1 MKYYHDKYVLIADSH
16 IQCGSEKAEIFFR
29 MLDRLAALKPAGI
42 LFLGDIFE
50 LWIALKGYEMP
61 EHKRFVDWCRSHS
74 KNMEIGFIEGNHEFF
89 VSDTYRAAFSWV
101 TDQKHDLNQT
111 IRLVHGDTIN
121 RRDWKYLLLRGAI
134 RNFVTKFLLKLFA
147 PTIGPR
153 VSDHIRLSLKTSNMA
168 HKKYLPRAD
177 LESCAVQCSAH
188 GITSVT
194 AGHFHTWEQIHTGA
208 GTVVNI
214 LPAWDIAGEIAL
226 MDSAGNVTCLA
237 WEKLG
242 NS

>member
-1 MKYYHDKYVLIADSH
+1 M
-16 IQCGSEKAEIFFR
+16 
-29 MLDRLAALKPAGI
+29 
-42 LFLGDIFE
+42 
-50 LWIALKGYEMP
+50 
-61 EHKRFVDWCRSHS
+61 
-74 KNMEIGFIEGNHEFF
+74 
-89 VSDTYRAAFSWV
+89 
-101 TDQKHDLNQT
+101 
-111 IRLVHGDTIN
+111 
-121 RRDWKYLLLRGAI
+121 
-134 RNFVTKFLLKLFA
+134 KLFA

-153 VSDHIRLSLKTSNMA
+153 VSDHIRLSLKASNMA

-194 AGHFHTWEQIHTGA
+194 AGHFHAWEQIHTGG

>member
-1 MKYYHDKYVLIADSH
+1 
-16 IQCGSEKAEIFFR
+16 
-29 MLDRLAALKPAGI
+29 
-42 LFLGDIFE
+42 
-50 LWIALKGYEMP
+50 
-61 EHKRFVDWCRSHS
+61 
-74 KNMEIGFIEGNHEFF
+74 MEIGFIEGNHEFF
-89 VSDTYRAAFSWV
+89 VSDTYRTAFSWV

-194 AGHFHTWEQIHTGA
+194 AGHFHAWEQIHTGA

-237 WEKLG
+237 WEKL
-242 NS
+242 